1 MKRSPLAP
9 AARLAGALLLA
20 AALPASA
27 QNATKTD
34 AIALVDKAVANIQKK
49 GIEEACKDFADPK
62 GGFIQ
67 GDLYVFV
74 QDAQMMMVCHATTPR
89 MNGKDMS
96 QLKDADGKQFVQQM
110 REVAQS
116 KKPGWVDYVWVNPV
130 TKALENKTSYIRQAE
145 DKYTVGAGIYK
156 PK

>member
-1 MKRSPLAP
+1 MKRYVIAGLTAALLAP
-9 AARLAGALLLA
+9 ALPVLA
-20 AALPASA
+20 
-27 QNATKTD
+27 QTATKAD

-49 GIEEACKDFADPK
+49 GIEQACKDFADPK

-74 QDAQMMMVCHATTPR
+74 QDAQMVMVCHANTPK

-96 QLKDADGKQFVQQM
+96 QLKDANGKKFVQEM
-110 REVAQS
+110 RDIAQS

-130 TKALENKTSYIRQAE
+130 TKALEDKTSYIRQAE

>member
-1 MKRSPLAP
+1 MKRHAIAGLIAVLLAP
-9 AARLAGALLLA
+9 T
-20 AALPASA
+20 LPAFA
-27 QNATKTD
+27 QTATKAD
-34 AIALVDKAVANIQKK
+34 AIALVDKAVADIQKK

-74 QDAQMMMVCHATTPR
+74 QDAQMMMVCHATTPK

-96 QLKDADGKQFVQQM
+96 MLKDANDKKFVQAM
-110 REVAQS
+110 RDMAQS

-130 TKALENKTSYIRQAE
+130 TKALENKTSYIRLAA

>member
-1 MKRSPLAP
+1 MKRYAITSLTT
-9 AARLAGALLLA
+9 LLLA
-20 AALPASA
+20 PSLPVLAQTASKA
-27 QNATKTD
+27 D

-49 GIEEACKDFADPK
+49 GIDVACKDFSDTK

-74 QDAQMMMVCHATTPR
+74 QDAQMMMVCHAVTPK

-96 QLKDADGKQFVQQM
+96 QLKDANGKRFVQEM
-110 REVAQS
+110 RDVAQS

-130 TKALENKTSYIRQAE
+130 TKTLEDKTSYIRLAE
-145 DKYTVGAGIYK
+145 GKYTVGAGIYK

>member
-1 MKRSPLAP
+1 MKRYAIAGLATMLLAP
-9 AARLAGALLLA
+9 TLPVLA
-20 AALPASA
+20 
-27 QNATKTD
+27 QTATKAD
-34 AIALVDKAVANIQKK
+34 AIALVDKAVATIQKK
-49 GIEEACKDFADPK
+49 GIDEACKDFADPK

-74 QDAQMMMVCHATTPR
+74 QDPQMMMVCHAANPK

-96 QLKDADGKQFVQQM
+96 QLKDANGKKFVQDM